1 LYSYAI
7 NNIGYTGSIKVLEIR
22 DFATQNWTI
31 TPVGLA
37 GNETPS
43 TIADQRWNIVLTGVV
58 NVNLKGTSGQFLR
71 ETLLFRPDVGS
82 AMRFAIQQYDIPIP
96 PPAYGGEVPET
107 VFQVEQYAPHA
118 TIGSTYHGDSAVN
131 YGYAIDLWRLNP
143 SDISKDIM
151 TNAAINKIFAG
162 LQVDVAVSGTDG
174 QLYRLSYNI
183 NLIGRIRFRKY
194 IAELSI

>member
-1 LYSYAI
+1 M
-7 NNIGYTGSIKVLEIR
+7 GSIKVIEIK

-31 TPVGLA
+31 TPVGLV

-43 TIADQRWNIVLTGVV
+43 TIADQKWNIVLTGVV
-58 NVNLKGTSGQFLR
+58 NANLKDTSGQFLR

-82 AMRFAIQQYDIPIP
+82 AMRLAIQQYDIPV
-96 PPAYGGEVPET
+96 PPASYGGDVPET
-107 VFQVEQYAPHA
+107 VFQIEQYALHA
-118 TIGSTYHGDSAVN
+118 TIGSTYHGNSAIN
-131 YGYAIDLWRLNP
+131 YGYAVDLWRLNP
-143 SDISKDIM
+143 SEVSKDAI
-151 TNAAINKIFAG
+151 TNAAINKTFAG
-162 LQVDVAVSGTDG
+162 IQVDVAVSGTDG

>member
-1 LYSYAI
+1 M
-7 NNIGYTGSIKVLEIR
+7 LEIK

-37 GNETPS
+37 GNEEPS

-71 ETLLFRPDVGS
+71 ETLLFMPDVGS
-82 AMRFAIQQYDIPIP
+82 PLRFVIQQYDIPVP
-96 PPAYGGEVPET
+96 PPSYGGEVPET

-118 TIGSTYHGDSAVN
+118 TIGSTYHGNSAVN
-131 YGYAIDLWRLNP
+131 YGYAVDLWRLNH
-143 SDISKDIM
+143 SDVSKDIK

-194 IAELSI
+194 IAEVLI

>member
-1 LYSYAI
+1 MLK
-7 NNIGYTGSIKVLEIR
+7 IK

-43 TIADQRWNIVLTGVV
+43 TIADQKWNIVLTGVV
-58 NVNLKGTSGQFLR
+58 NVDLKGTSGQFLR
-71 ETLLFRPDVGS
+71 ETILFKPDVGS
-82 AMRFAIQQYDIPIP
+82 AMRFAIGRYDIPVP
-96 PPAYGGEVPET
+96 PPSYGGEVSET
-107 VFQVEQYAPHA
+107 VFQVEQYALHA

-131 YGYAIDLWRLNP
+131 YGYAVDLWRLNP
-143 SDISKDIM
+143 SEVSKDTM
-151 TNAAINKIFAG
+151 TNAVINKIFSG
-162 LQVDVAVSGTDG
+162 LQVDIAVSGTDG